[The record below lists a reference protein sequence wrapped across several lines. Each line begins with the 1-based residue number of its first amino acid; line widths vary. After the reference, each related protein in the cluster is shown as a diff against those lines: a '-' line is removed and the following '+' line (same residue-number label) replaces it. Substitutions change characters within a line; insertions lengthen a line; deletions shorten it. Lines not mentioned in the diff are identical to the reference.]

1 LFANFRKKGHVRP
14 DVVVKLRAR
23 SGEPQFA
30 VFHGEFE
37 GEYRQVIE
45 KRLKMYFHQL
55 ALEYDD
61 PPVITA
67 AIFKTGRVCGIEQRE
82 VVREV
87 GSWVS
92 NRFYYLAFGLSQS
105 LAEQYVNRPQPLAAA
120 LAALMGS
127 ELWDRVEQKLQ
138 CLEAV
143 GRAEVDDEKRYLL
156 AKVVDVSLELN
167 DEENTRFTR
176 ELEQGKRKEVQ
187 KMVLTWQE
195 ALAESDTQGE
205 ARGRTRGR
213 VEEAREAVVLV
224 VRSKWGSPPN
234 GFVARLEAIDDL
246 DRLHE
251 IMEQALNV
259 HSLDEIELDA

>member
-1 LFANFRKKGHVRP
+1 MPIDQDSPATAPDDTVSLDKVLRTLARHFLKDLVEILFPDLAPELDLTAPEFLNGKLFANFRKKGHVRP

-67 AIFKTGRVCGIEQRE
+67 AIFKTGRVCGIEKRE

-92 NRFYYLAFGLSQS
+92 NRFYYLAFGLSRS

-138 CLEAV
+138 CL
-143 GRAEVDDEKRYLL
+143 
-156 AKVVDVSLELN
+156 
-167 DEENTRFTR
+167 
-176 ELEQGKRKEVQ
+176 
-187 KMVLTWQE
+187 
-195 ALAESDTQGE
+195 
-205 ARGRTRGR
+205 
-213 VEEAREAVVLV
+213 
-224 VRSKWGSPPN
+224 
-234 GFVARLEAIDDL
+234 
-246 DRLHE
+246 
-251 IMEQALNV
+251 
-259 HSLDEIELDA
+259 

>member
-1 LFANFRKKGHVRP
+1 
-14 DVVVKLRAR
+14 
-23 SGEPQFA
+23 
-30 VFHGEFE
+30 
-37 GEYRQVIE
+37 
-45 KRLKMYFHQL
+45 MYFHQL

-67 AIFKTGRVCGIEQRE
+67 AIFKTGSVRGIEKRE

-92 NRFYYLAFGLSQS
+92 NRFYYLAFGLSRS

-127 ELWDRVEQKLQ
+127 EELWNRVEQKLQ

-143 GRAEVDDEKRYLL
+143 SRAEVDDEKRYLL
-156 AKVVDVSLELN
+156 ARVVDVSIELN

-195 ALAESDTQGE
+195 ALVESK
-205 ARGRTRGR
+205 

-224 VRSKWGSPPN
+224 VRNKWGSPPN
-234 GFVARLEAIDDL
+234 GFMARLESIDDL

-251 IMEQALNV
+251 LMEQALNV
-259 HSLDEIELDA
+259 HSLDEINIDA